1 MQRNV
6 ERFERKHG
14 GGLPLLPL
22 HFPLI
27 LWSAIALCLSPSM
40 VRAEGYKYP
49 YRDPYLAT
57 VTTAILTADG
67 MAPRLKRE
75 AIHVPVLA
83 GRSHLP
89 ALEGR
94 GNVSMTLYRQD
105 HPAPLIF
112 VLAGIGSNSYFGL
125 GTYFAGL
132 FHQQGFHVVILPSP
146 MSWNFALA
154 ASRSGAPGYAP
165 ADARDLY
172 QTMQETLTLLRTRY
186 HVVTTRIG
194 FLGASLGA
202 LEGAYLSV
210 IDVQERKVGIDTYL
224 LLNPPLDLA
233 YALERVDEWNARGV
247 KFGRDR
253 SEALVARALAIVDAF
268 ATDSRDDPA
277 VFDRLT
283 KAFASF
289 TREEIQFLLAKALQ
303 TALPELVYVTEI
315 IRDRSEALPTTKDE
329 ARRRIQAANRVTFVD
344 YAERLAVP
352 LWRQQAAG
360 SPTNLQGFARRG
372 SLTPI
377 LERLRGN
384 PRVHIVH
391 NADDVLTTRQSIR
404 QLEQALGARVVVFPY
419 GGHLGNLWY
428 ADNKDYMLRIF
439 GAASARS
446 DRLGQAG
453 GVHEQVMGTRD
464 MLGRYGRLGRQP
476 LDPADTRQ
484 GAT

>member
-1 MQRNV
+1 MRCNV
-6 ERFERKHG
+6 DRFERNHG
-14 GGLPLLPL
+14 AGLPLLPL

-27 LWSAIALCLSPSM
+27 VWSAIALCLWPSL
-40 VRAEGYKYP
+40 VQAEGYHYP

-57 VTTAILTADG
+57 VTTALLTADG
-67 MAPRLKRE
+67 MTPRLKRE

-125 GTYFAGL
+125 GTYFAWL

-186 HVVTTRIG
+186 HMVTTRIG

-202 LEGAYLSV
+202 LDGAYLSV
-210 IDVQERKVGIDTYL
+210 IDAQEGKVGIDTYL
-224 LLNPPLDLA
+224 LLNPPLDLT

-253 SEALVARALAIVDAF
+253 SEALVARALSIVDAF
-268 ATDSRDDPA
+268 STESRDSPA
-277 VFDRLT
+277 VFDRLIGQ
-283 KAFASF
+283 FATF

-303 TALPELVYVTEI
+303 TALPELVYVTEV
-315 IRDRSEALPTTKDE
+315 IRDRDVLPTTRGDV
-329 ARRRIQAANRVTFVD
+329 RRRIQAANRVTFVD

-352 LWRQQAAG
+352 LWRQQGAG
-360 SPTNLQGFARRG
+360 LPTDLQSFARRG

-377 LERLRGN
+377 LEQLRDN
-384 PRVHIVH
+384 PRAHIVH

-428 ADNKDYMLRIF
+428 SHNKDYTLRIF

-446 DRLGQAG
+446 DKDKREAY
-453 GVHEQVMGTRD
+453 TSK
-464 MLGRYGRLGRQP
+464 
-476 LDPADTRQ
+476 
-484 GAT
+484 

>member
-1 MQRNV
+1 MRCNV

-14 GGLPLLPL
+14 AGLPLLPL
-22 HFPLI
+22 RFPFI
-27 LWSAIALCLSPSM
+27 VWSAIALSLSPSL
-40 VRAEGYKYP
+40 VQAEGYRYP

-67 MAPRLKRE
+67 LTPRLKRE

-94 GNVSMTLYRQD
+94 GHVSMTLYRQD

-112 VLAGIGSNSYFGL
+112 ILAGIGSNSYFGL

-172 QTMQETLTLLRTRY
+172 QTMQETLSRLRMRY
-186 HVVTTRIG
+186 HVVTTSIG

-202 LEGAYLSV
+202 LDGAYLSV
-210 IDVQERKVGIDTYL
+210 IDARERKVGIDTYL
-224 LLNPPLDLA
+224 LLNPPLDLT
-233 YALERVDEWNARGV
+233 YALARVDEWNARGRR
-247 KFGRDR
+247 FGRDGA
-253 SEALVARALAIVDAF
+253 EALVARALAIVDAF
-268 ATDSRDDPA
+268 STQSRDDPV

-283 KAFASF
+283 GEFATF

-303 TALPELVYVTEI
+303 TALPELVYVTDVI
-315 IRDRSEALPTTKDE
+315 QDRDALPTTRDE

-352 LWRQQAAG
+352 LWRQQGAG
-360 SPTNLQGFARRG
+360 LPTDLQGFARRG

-377 LERLRGN
+377 LKQLRAN

-391 NADDVLTTRQSIR
+391 NADDVLATRQSIR
-404 QLEQALGARVVVFPY
+404 QLEQALGPQVVVFPY

-428 ADNKDYMLRIF
+428 SDNKDYMLRIF
-439 GAASARS
+439 GAASASAHSPEDKRAAYTS
-446 DRLGQAG
+446 K
-453 GVHEQVMGTRD
+453 
-464 MLGRYGRLGRQP
+464 
-476 LDPADTRQ
+476 
-484 GAT
+484 

>member
-1 MQRNV
+1 MRCNV
-6 ERFERKHG
+6 ERFERKQG
-14 GGLPLLPL
+14 PGLPLLAGR
-22 HFPLI
+22 FPLI
-27 LWSAIALCLSPSM
+27 GWSAVAWSAIALCLSPST
-40 VRAEGYKYP
+40 VQAEGYRYP

-57 VTTAILTADG
+57 VTTAILNADG
-67 MAPRLKRE
+67 MTPRLKRE
-75 AIHVPVLA
+75 AIHVQVLA

-94 GNVSMTLYRQD
+94 GRVSMTLYRQD
-105 HPAPLIF
+105 HPAPLLF

-125 GTYFAGL
+125 GTYFAWL

-172 QTMQETLTLLRTRY
+172 QTMQETLTLLRARY

-202 LEGAYLSV
+202 LDGAYLSV
-210 IDVQERKVGIDTYL
+210 IDAQERKVGVDTYL

-247 KFGRDR
+247 EFGRDR
-253 SEALVARALAIVDAF
+253 SEALVARALATVDAF
-268 ATDSRDDPA
+268 STESRDDPA

-283 KAFASF
+283 GEFAKF
-289 TREEIQFLLAKALQ
+289 TKEEIQFLLAKALQ
-303 TALPELVYVTEI
+303 TALPELVYVTEVI
-315 IRDRSEALPTTKDE
+315 QERDGLPTSRDE

-352 LWRQQAAG
+352 LWRQHGAG
-360 SPTNLQGFARRG
+360 LPADLQGFARRG

-377 LERLRGN
+377 LERLRRN

-391 NADDVLTTRQSIR
+391 NADDILATRQSIR
-404 QLEQALGARVVVFPY
+404 QLQQALGPRVVVFPY

-428 ADNKDYMLRIF
+428 ADNKNYMLRTF
-439 GAASARS
+439 GAVSSTAR
-446 DRLGQAG
+446 
-453 GVHEQVMGTRD
+453 
-464 MLGRYGRLGRQP
+464 
-476 LDPADTRQ
+476 PAANERE
-484 GAT
+484 AYPSK

>member
-1 MQRNV
+1 MRRNV
-6 ERFERKHG
+6 MRLERKQG
-14 GGLPLLPL
+14 AGLSLVTRRCRV
-22 HFPLI
+22 I
-27 LWSAIALCLSPSM
+27 IWSAVALCLSPSM
-40 VRAEGYKYP
+40 VQAEEYRYP

-57 VTTAILTADG
+57 ATTAILTTEG
-67 MAPRLKRE
+67 MTSRPKRE
-75 AIHVPVLA
+75 AIHVPVRA
-83 GRSHLP
+83 GRNHLP

-94 GNVSMTLYRQD
+94 GAVSMTLYRQD
-105 HPAPLIF
+105 RPAPLLF

-125 GTYFAGL
+125 GTYLAWL

-154 ASRSGAPGYAP
+154 ASQSGAPGYAP

-172 QTMQETLTLLRTRY
+172 RTMQETLTLLRTRY

-202 LEGAYLSV
+202 LDGAYLSV
-210 IDVQERKVGIDTYL
+210 IDDQERKVGIDTYL
-224 LLNPPLDLA
+224 LLNPPLDLT
-233 YALERVDEWNARGV
+233 YALGRVDEWNALGL

-268 ATDSRDDPA
+268 STERRDDPA

-283 KAFASF
+283 GEFSRF
-289 TREEIQFLLAKALQ
+289 TTEEIQFLLAKALQ
-303 TALPELVYVTEI
+303 TALPELVYVTEVI
-315 IRDRSEALPTTKDE
+315 QDRDARPTTRDE

-352 LWRQQAAG
+352 RWRQQGAG
-360 SPTNLQGFARRG
+360 LPTDLQGFARRG

-384 PRVHIVH
+384 PRVHIVQ

-404 QLEQALGARVVVFPY
+404 QLQQALGPRVVVFPY

-428 ADNKDYMLRIF
+428 SDNKDYMLRIF
-439 GAASARS
+439 
-446 DRLGQAG
+446 
-453 GVHEQVMGTRD
+453 
-464 MLGRYGRLGRQP
+464 
-476 LDPADTRQ
+476 
-484 GAT
+484 

>member
-1 MQRNV
+1 MRRSV
-6 ERFERKHG
+6 ERSEREQRAG
-14 GGLPLLPL
+14 VPVLAGR
-22 HFPLI
+22 FRLI
-27 LWSAIALCLSPSM
+27 VWSAITLCLSAST
-40 VRAEGYKYP
+40 VQAEGYRYP

-67 MAPRLKRE
+67 MTPRLRRE
-75 AIHVPVLA
+75 AIHVRVLA

-94 GNVSMTLYRQD
+94 GHVSMTLYRQD
-105 HPAPLIF
+105 RPAPLLF

-125 GTYFAGL
+125 GTYLAWL

-154 ASRSGAPGYAP
+154 ASQSGAPGYAP

-172 QTMQETLTLLRTRY
+172 QTMQETLRLLRTRY

-202 LEGAYLSV
+202 LDGAYLSV
-210 IDVQERKVGIDTYL
+210 IDAQERKVGIDAYL
-224 LLNPPLDLA
+224 LLNPPLDLT
-233 YALERVDEWNARGV
+233 YALGRVDEWNALGL

-268 ATDSRDDPA
+268 STERRDDPV

-283 KAFASF
+283 GEFSKF
-289 TREEIQFLLAKALQ
+289 TTEEIQFLLAKALQ
-303 TALPELVYVTEI
+303 TALPELVYVTEVI
-315 IRDRSEALPTTKDE
+315 QDRDARPTTREE

-352 LWRQQAAG
+352 RWRQQGAG
-360 SPTNLQGFARRG
+360 LPTDLRGFARRG

-404 QLEQALGARVVVFPY
+404 HLQQALGARVVVFPY

-428 ADNKDYMLRIF
+428 SDNKDYMLGIF

-446 DRLGQAG
+446 ASAKDISEAYTSR
-453 GVHEQVMGTRD
+453 
-464 MLGRYGRLGRQP
+464 
-476 LDPADTRQ
+476 
-484 GAT
+484 

>member
-1 MQRNV
+1 MRGNGG
-6 ERFERKHG
+6 RLERKQ
-14 GGLPLLPL
+14 GLPLLARR
-22 HFPLI
+22 FVLI
-27 LWSAIALCLSPSM
+27 AWSAIALCLSPSA
-40 VRAEGYKYP
+40 VQAEGYAYP

-57 VTTAILTADG
+57 VTTAILNADG
-67 MAPRLKRE
+67 VTPRLKRE

-94 GNVSMTLYRQD
+94 GDVSMTLYRQD
-105 HPAPLIF
+105 HPAPLLF

-125 GTYFAGL
+125 GTYFAWL

-202 LEGAYLSV
+202 LDGAYLSV
-210 IDVQERKVGIDTYL
+210 IDAQERKVGIDTYL
-224 LLNPPLDLA
+224 LLNPPLDLN
-233 YALERVDEWNARGV
+233 YALERVDEWNALGS
-247 KFGRDR
+247 KFGRTGSD
-253 SEALVARALAIVDAF
+253 ALVARALAIVDAF
-268 ATDSRDDPA
+268 STESRDNPA

-283 KAFASF
+283 RDFATF

-303 TALPELVYVTEI
+303 TALPELVYVTEAI
-315 IRDRSEALPTTKDE
+315 QDRDTLLTTRGE

-352 LWRQQAAG
+352 LWRKQSTG
-360 SPTNLQGFARRG
+360 LPTDLQGFARRG

-391 NADDVLTTRQSIR
+391 NADDILTTRQSIR
-404 QLEQALGARVVVFPY
+404 RLEQALGPRLVVFPY

-428 ADNKDYMLRIF
+428 PDNKDYMLRIF
-439 GAASARS
+439 GAASASARAVEDKRAAYTS
-446 DRLGQAG
+446 N
-453 GVHEQVMGTRD
+453 
-464 MLGRYGRLGRQP
+464 
-476 LDPADTRQ
+476 
-484 GAT
+484 

>member
-1 MQRNV
+1 MRCNAG
-6 ERFERKHG
+6 RFERKQG
-14 GGLPLLPL
+14 PGLPVLARRFLL
-22 HFPLI
+22 I
-27 LWSAIALCLSPSM
+27 AWSAIALCLSPSL
-40 VRAEGYKYP
+40 VQAEGYHYP

-57 VTTAILTADG
+57 VTTALLTADG
-67 MAPRLKRE
+67 MRPRLKRE

-125 GTYFAGL
+125 GTYFAWL

-165 ADARDLY
+165 ADARDPY

-186 HVVTTRIG
+186 HMVTTRIG

-202 LEGAYLSV
+202 LDGAYLSV
-210 IDVQERKVGIDTYL
+210 IDAQEGKVGIDTYL
-224 LLNPPLDLA
+224 LLNPPLDLT

-253 SEALVARALAIVDAF
+253 SEALVARALSIVDAF
-268 ATDSRDDPA
+268 STESRDSPA
-277 VFDRLT
+277 VFDRLIGQ
-283 KAFASF
+283 FATF

-303 TALPELVYVTEI
+303 TALPELVYVTEV
-315 IRDRSEALPTTKDE
+315 IRDRDVLPTTRGD

-352 LWRQQAAG
+352 LWRQQGAG
-360 SPTNLQGFARRG
+360 LPTDLQSFARRG

-377 LERLRGN
+377 LEQLRDN

-428 ADNKDYMLRIF
+428 SHNKDYTLRIF

-446 DRLGQAG
+446 DKDKREA
-453 GVHEQVMGTRD
+453 HTSK
-464 MLGRYGRLGRQP
+464 
-476 LDPADTRQ
+476 
-484 GAT
+484 

>member
-1 MQRNV
+1 MRRSVDRSEREQRA
-6 ERFERKHG
+6 
-14 GGLPLLPL
+14 GLPVLAGRFRLVV
-22 HFPLI
+22 
-27 LWSAIALCLSPSM
+27 WSAIALCLSAST
-40 VRAEGYKYP
+40 VQAEGYRYP

-67 MAPRLKRE
+67 MTPRLKRE
-75 AIHVPVLA
+75 AIHVRVLA

-94 GNVSMTLYRQD
+94 GHVSMTLYRQGR
-105 HPAPLIF
+105 PAPLLF

-125 GTYFAGL
+125 GTYLAWL
-132 FHQQGFHVVILPSP
+132 FHQQGFHVVVLPSP

-154 ASRSGAPGYAP
+154 ASQSGAPGYAP

-202 LEGAYLSV
+202 LDGAYLSV
-210 IDVQERKVGIDTYL
+210 IDAQERKVGIDTYL
-224 LLNPPLDLA
+224 LLNPPLDLT
-233 YALERVDEWNARGV
+233 YALGRVDEWNALGL

-268 ATDSRDDPA
+268 SRESRDDPG

-283 KAFASF
+283 GEFSKF
-289 TREEIQFLLAKALQ
+289 TTEEIQFLLAKALQ
-303 TALPELVYVTEI
+303 TALPELVYVTEVI
-315 IRDRSEALPTTKDE
+315 QDRDARPTTRDE

-352 LWRQQAAG
+352 LWRQQG
-360 SPTNLQGFARRG
+360 TGLPTDLQGFARRG

-391 NADDVLTTRQSIR
+391 NADDVLTTGQSIR
-404 QLEQALGARVVVFPY
+404 HLQQALGARVVVFPY

-428 ADNKDYMLRIF
+428 SDNKDYMLRIF
-439 GAASARS
+439 GAAAARS
-446 DRLGQAG
+446 ASAK
-453 GVHEQVMGTRD
+453 D
-464 MLGRYGRLGRQP
+464 MRE
-476 LDPADTRQ
+476 AHTSK
-484 GAT
+484 

>member
-1 MQRNV
+1 MRCNV

-14 GGLPLLPL
+14 AGLPLLPL
-22 HFPLI
+22 RFPLI
-27 LWSAIALCLSPSM
+27 VWSAIALCLSPSL
-40 VRAEGYKYP
+40 VQAEGYHYP

-57 VTTAILTADG
+57 VTTALLTADG
-67 MAPRLKRE
+67 MTPRLKRE

-125 GTYFAGL
+125 GTYFAWL

-186 HVVTTRIG
+186 HMVTTRIG

-202 LEGAYLSV
+202 LDGAYLSV
-210 IDVQERKVGIDTYL
+210 IDAQEGKVGIDTYL
-224 LLNPPLDLA
+224 LLNPPLDLT
-233 YALERVDEWNARGV
+233 YALERVDEWNARGG

-253 SEALVARALAIVDAF
+253 SEALVARALSIVDAF
-268 ATDSRDDPA
+268 STESRDSPA
-277 VFDRLT
+277 VFDRLIGQ
-283 KAFASF
+283 FATF

-303 TALPELVYVTEI
+303 TALPELVYVTEV
-315 IRDRSEALPTTKDE
+315 IRDRDVLPTTRGD

-352 LWRQQAAG
+352 LWRQQGAG
-360 SPTNLQGFARRG
+360 LPTDLQSFARRG

-377 LERLRGN
+377 LEQLRDN

-428 ADNKDYMLRIF
+428 SHNKDYTLRIF

-446 DRLGQAG
+446 DKDKR
-453 GVHEQVMGTRD
+453 ET
-464 MLGRYGRLGRQP
+464 Y
-476 LDPADTRQ
+476 TSK
-484 GAT
+484 

>member
-1 MQRNV
+1 MRCNV

-14 GGLPLLPL
+14 AGLPLLPL
-22 HFPLI
+22 RFQFI
-27 LWSAIALCLSPSM
+27 VWSAIALSLPPSLLQ
-40 VRAEGYKYP
+40 AEGYHYP

-67 MAPRLKRE
+67 MTPRLKRE

-94 GNVSMTLYRQD
+94 GHVSMTLYRQD
-105 HPAPLIF
+105 HPAPLLF

-172 QTMQETLTLLRTRY
+172 QTMQETLTLLRMRY
-186 HVVTTRIG
+186 HVATTRIG

-202 LEGAYLSV
+202 LDGAYLSV
-210 IDVQERKVGIDTYL
+210 IDAQERKLGIDTYL
-224 LLNPPLDLA
+224 LLNPPLELT
-233 YALERVDEWNARGV
+233 YALERVDEWNTRGV
-247 KFGRDR
+247 KFGRDG
-253 SEALVARALAIVDAF
+253 SKALVARALAIVDAF
-268 ATDSRDDPA
+268 STESRDDPA

-283 KAFASF
+283 GEFAKF
-289 TREEIQFLLAKALQ
+289 TTEEIQFLLAKALQ
-303 TALPELVYVTEI
+303 TALPELVYVTEVI
-315 IRDRSEALPTTKDE
+315 QDRNALPSTRDE
-329 ARRRIQAANRVTFVD
+329 ARRRIHAANRVTFVD

-352 LWRQQAAG
+352 RWRQQGAA
-360 SPTNLQGFARRG
+360 SPTDLQGFAQRG
-372 SLTPI
+372 SLTSI
-377 LERLRGN
+377 LAQLRDN

-391 NADDVLTTRQSIR
+391 NADDVLTTRESIR
-404 QLEQALGARVVVFPY
+404 QLEQALGPRMVVFPY

-428 ADNKDYMLRIF
+428 SDNKDYMLRIF
-439 GAASARS
+439 GAVSARS
-446 DRLGQAG
+446 AKDKR
-453 GVHEQVMGTRD
+453 
-464 MLGRYGRLGRQP
+464 
-476 LDPADTRQ
+476 
-484 GAT
+484 GAYTSN

>member
-1 MQRNV
+1 MRCNV
-6 ERFERKHG
+6 ERFERNHG
-14 GGLPLLPL
+14 AGLPLLPRR
-22 HFPLI
+22 FPFI
-27 LWSAIALCLSPSM
+27 VWSAIALSLSPSL
-40 VRAEGYKYP
+40 VQAEGYHYP

-67 MAPRLKRE
+67 MTPRLKRE

-94 GNVSMTLYRQD
+94 GHVSMTLYRQD
-105 HPAPLIF
+105 HPAPLLF

-172 QTMQETLTLLRTRY
+172 QTMQETLSRLRMRY

-202 LEGAYLSV
+202 LDGAYLSV
-210 IDVQERKVGIDTYL
+210 IDAQERKVGIDTYL
-224 LLNPPLDLA
+224 LLNPPLDLT
-233 YALERVDEWNARGV
+233 YALARVDEWNARGRR
-247 KFGRDR
+247 FGRDGAK
-253 SEALVARALAIVDAF
+253 ALVARALAIVDAF
-268 ATDSRDDPA
+268 STQSRDDPV

-283 KAFASF
+283 GEFATF

-303 TALPELVYVTEI
+303 TALPELVYVTEVI
-315 IRDRSEALPTTKDE
+315 QDRDALPTTRDE

-352 LWRQQAAG
+352 LWRQQGAG
-360 SPTNLQGFARRG
+360 LPTDLQGFARRG

-377 LERLRGN
+377 LKQLRGN

-391 NADDVLTTRQSIR
+391 NADDVLATRQSIR
-404 QLEQALGARVVVFPY
+404 QLEQALGPRVVVFPY

-439 GAASARS
+439 GAASASARS
-446 DRLGQAG
+446 AEDKRAAY
-453 GVHEQVMGTRD
+453 TSK
-464 MLGRYGRLGRQP
+464 
-476 LDPADTRQ
+476 
-484 GAT
+484 

>member
-1 MQRNV
+1 MRRSAARS
-6 ERFERKHG
+6 ELKRRAA
-14 GGLPLLPL
+14 LPLLAL
-22 HFPLI
+22 RFPLI
-27 LWSAIALCLSPSM
+27 VWSAIALCLSPGT
-40 VRAEGYKYP
+40 VQAEGYGYP

-57 VTTAILTADG
+57 VTTAILNADD
-67 MAPRLKRE
+67 MVPRLKRE
-75 AIHVPVLA
+75 AIHVRVLP

-89 ALEGR
+89 VLEGR
-94 GNVSMTLYRQD
+94 DKVSMTLYRQD
-105 HPAPLIF
+105 HPAPLLF

-125 GTYFAGL
+125 GTYFARL

-172 QTMQETLTLLRTRY
+172 QTMQETLTLLRTRH

-202 LEGAYLSV
+202 LDGAYLSV
-210 IDVQERKVGIDTYL
+210 IDAQERKVGIDTYL
-224 LLNPPLDLA
+224 LLNPPLDLT

-247 KFGRDR
+247 KFGRDG
-253 SEALVARALAIVDAF
+253 SKALVARALAIVDAF
-268 ATDSRDDPA
+268 STESRDDLS

-283 KAFASF
+283 GDFAKF
-289 TREEIQFLLAKALQ
+289 RREEIQFLLAKALQ
-303 TALPELVYVTEI
+303 MALPELVYVTEI
-315 IRDRSEALPTTKDE
+315 IRDPDARPTTRDE

-352 LWRQQAAG
+352 RWRQQGAG
-360 SPTNLQGFARRG
+360 LPTDLQGFSRRG

-377 LERLRGN
+377 LQRLRDN
-384 PRVHIVH
+384 SRVHIVH

-404 QLEQALGARVVVFPY
+404 QLAQALGPRVVVFPY

-428 ADNKDYMLRIF
+428 PDNKDYMLRIF
-439 GAASARS
+439 RAASVRS
-446 DRLGQAG
+446 AKGMREA
-453 GVHEQVMGTRD
+453 HTSR
-464 MLGRYGRLGRQP
+464 
-476 LDPADTRQ
+476 
-484 GAT
+484 